1 MNRRHFIQ
9 TSVALGS
16 LPLLAAPE
24 QRRHPALT
32 LGFSLYGMKTLKTE
46 EALKHLSKIGYD
58 SVELC
63 MNSGWDA
70 APENVAANRRKTLRV
85 LIGNLNQIGRAHV

>member
-1 MNRRHFIQ
+1 MNRRQFIQ

-63 MNSGWDA
+63 MNSGKQEEDA
-70 APENVAANRRKTLRV
+70 ARSTWQLKSQAN
-85 LIGNLNQIGRAHV
+85 IADDQY